1 MELLAA
7 EEVVVLEVEVTNP
20 EALLDDDVVVL
31 EKREVA
37 ELELLVVEEDVMLE
51 VESVDAEEASSVED
65 VLDDVVV

>member
-1 MELLAA
+1 VELLAA

-20 EALLDDDVVVL
+20 EAPLDDDVVVL